1 MSYHAYSLSVFFTT
15 ELTING
21 TLNGNWINLNRQV
34 NIAAVIKSVS
44 NLSCLFF
51 FQRTKIASTKFPQ
64 LFFHFPLLVLYS
76 CEEFFCL
83 SMSSVVIKGRLS
95 LHAIYNNNYLW
106 LPSHTASCIVA
117 IFKCFCFY
125 LSSIVVASHPVS
137 M

>member
-1 MSYHAYSLSVFFTT
+1 MSYHTYSLSVFFTT

-21 TLNGNWINLNRQV
+21 TLNGNWINMNRQV
-34 NIAAVIKSVS
+34 YIAAVIKSVS
-44 NLSCLFF
+44 NLSCLFL
-51 FQRTKIASTKFPQ
+51 FQRIDEIPTT
-64 LFFHFPLLVLYS
+64 FFHFPLLVLYS

-83 SMSSVVIKGRLS
+83 SMSSVVIKGGLS
-95 LHAIYNNNYLW
+95 LHAIYNNNNYLW